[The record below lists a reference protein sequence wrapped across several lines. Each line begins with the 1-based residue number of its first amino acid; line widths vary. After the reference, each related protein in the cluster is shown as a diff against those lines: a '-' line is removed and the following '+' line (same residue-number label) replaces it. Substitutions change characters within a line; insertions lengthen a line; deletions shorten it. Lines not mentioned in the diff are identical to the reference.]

1 MSAEYFDPAWFGESS
16 EQVTLHEAQD
26 AYVEEA
32 KSVVLDKLRTA
43 VIGPDGKRIS
53 EKRWKYLNALVEGL

>member
-1 MSAEYFDPAWFGESS
+1 MISEPFDTALFGELSG
-16 EQVTLHEAQD
+16 QVTLHEAQD

-43 VIGPDGKRIS
+43 IIGPDGKRIS
-53 EKRWKYLNALVEGL
+53 EKRWRYLNALVESL